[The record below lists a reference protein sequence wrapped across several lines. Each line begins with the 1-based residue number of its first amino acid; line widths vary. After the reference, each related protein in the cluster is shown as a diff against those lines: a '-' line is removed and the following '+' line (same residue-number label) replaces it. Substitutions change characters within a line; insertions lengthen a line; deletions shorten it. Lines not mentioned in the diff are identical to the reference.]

1 MIAHSLEVHGI
12 LLTAPSADL
21 HNIRK
26 AIERAGYQNNFFVP
40 TPLAIASVALDEG
53 ERTFGTVLLDLG
65 GGSTTAT
72 VIHENKIKY
81 ATIDLEGGIDI
92 TNDISVVLNTSKKKL
107 KNQTTIWLCRS
118 KLNF

>member
-1 MIAHSLEVHGI
+1 M
-12 LLTAPSADL
+12 
-21 HNIRK
+21 K
-26 AIERAGYQNNFFVP
+26 
-40 TPLAIASVALDEG
+40 

-92 TNDISVVLNTSKKKL
+92 TNDISVVLNTSKKRSR
-107 KNQTTIWLCRS
+107 KNKTTIWLCRP
-118 KLNF
+118 KLDVK